1 MVHFVEL
8 FCAGCSISTPGN
20 LRAKLDTSNGHF
32 PFGIFLH
39 IANRLVS
46 GATANPYGITLDRV
60 WTDWAAQH
68 GVSETI
74 AAALCLIS
82 RNRRVGEVVVKLT
95 PGEVER
101 VIDIVQR
108 WPDHFPSGALV
119 ALKNSR
125 PTSSLERSAACGS
138 PMRDGPRRREARAE
152 SRIYCCKLS
161 TGPFIAKPGP
171 AAPISDHSL
180 AAFLKPL
187 LRHFWRHLRHFWRQ
201 QLIRW
206 E

>member
-1 MVHFVEL
+1 MNGAKSTTHNGRRS
-8 FCAGCSISTPGN
+8 AGSSRTLP
-20 LRAKLDTSNGHF
+20 RAEFAG
-32 PFGIFLH
+32 FGAKAPLS
-39 IANRLVS
+39 ATQR
-46 GATANPYGITLDRV
+46 ATANPYGITLDRV

-138 PMRDGPRRREARAE
+138 PDA
-152 SRIYCCKLS
+152 
-161 TGPFIAKPGP
+161 
-171 AAPISDHSL
+171 
-180 AAFLKPL
+180 
-187 LRHFWRHLRHFWRQ
+187 
-201 QLIRW
+201 
-206 E
+206 

>member
-1 MVHFVEL
+1 
-8 FCAGCSISTPGN
+8 
-20 LRAKLDTSNGHF
+20 
-32 PFGIFLH
+32 
-39 IANRLVS
+39 
-46 GATANPYGITLDRV
+46 
-60 WTDWAAQH
+60 
-68 GVSETI
+68 VSETI

-138 PMRDGPRRREARAE
+138 PDA
-152 SRIYCCKLS
+152 
-161 TGPFIAKPGP
+161 
-171 AAPISDHSL
+171 
-180 AAFLKPL
+180 
-187 LRHFWRHLRHFWRQ
+187 
-201 QLIRW
+201 
-206 E
+206 